1 MGRYGTIDYPT
12 VTKRVFATGLVLFLV
27 GAVGELFGHAYF
39 GGVPGWI
46 DMLLFD
52 AEVLGIILAIVGTFV
67 VGIVL
72 PLTE

>member
-12 VTKRVFATGLVLFLV
+12 VTKRVFFTGVALFLL
-27 GAVGELFGHAYF
+27 GTVGEIAGHTYF
-39 GGVPGWI
+39 SGVPGWL

-52 AEVLGIILAIVGTFV
+52 AEVLGVLLAVVGTFV